1 MIKKFHLK
9 NKKVVIVE
17 SKFQNG
23 LPENLADEEDRKEG
37 YSDWWFFFLLFP
49 QIRICNDSLNGF
61 QVLIG
66 WLFWGWLTK
75 ITIYRED

>member
-1 MIKKFHLK
+1 MKKEFHLK

-23 LPENLADEEDRKEG
+23 YPNNLADEEEKKEG

-49 QIRICNDSLNGF
+49 NIRISNDSLNGF

-66 WLFWGWLTK
+66 WLFFGWLTK
-75 ITIYRED
+75 IVIYRED